1 MSSGADLQPCYKV
14 ANAPLNL
21 FPFPHFF
28 IQDVFS
34 ADYYAEMQAMLPEPS
49 DMLPIADVRPVTGYP
64 ERFVLDF
71 GGAQFQSLPA
81 HKQAF
86 WRDLHSWLVG
96 GRFGQVVLNKFGQFL
111 DQRFGQEQVGLHDEA
126 LLVQD
131 ITNYKL
137 GPHTDTPRKVITLLF
152 YLPKDT
158 SQSHMGT
165 SIYVPK
171 EPTFRC
177 PGGPHYPHEGF
188 ERLWSMPFLPNSLFA
203 FFKTDNSFHGVEP
216 VRDEDCRRWLLL
228 YDLYEQKAPAAA
240 SAPAPAAPKVKFS
253 F

>member
-1 MSSGADLQPCYKV
+1 
-14 ANAPLNL
+14 
-21 FPFPHFF
+21 
-28 IQDVFS
+28 
-34 ADYYAEMQAMLPEPS
+34 MQ
-49 DMLPIADVRPVTGYP
+49 
-64 ERFVLDF
+64 
-71 GGAQFQSLPA
+71 
-81 HKQAF
+81 
-86 WRDLHSWLVG
+86 
-96 GRFGQVVLNKFGQFL
+96 
-111 DQRFGQEQVGLHDEA
+111 DEA

-137 GPHTDTPRKVITLLF
+137 GPHTDTPHKVITLLF

-216 VRDEDCRRWLLL
+216 VRDEGCRRWLLL
-228 YDLYEQKAPAAA
+228 YDLYEQKVPAAAPAPAA
-240 SAPAPAAPKVKFS
+240 AAPKVKFS

>member
-1 MSSGADLQPCYKV
+1 MYSGADLQPCYKV
-14 ANAPLNL
+14 ANAPLNV
-21 FPFPHFF
+21 FPYPHFF
-28 IQDVFS
+28 VQDVF
-34 ADYYAEMQAMLPEPS
+34 AAEYYQQIQANLPEPS
-49 DMLPIADVRPVTGYP
+49 DMLPIEQVRPVKGYP

-71 GGAQFQSLPA
+71 KGPQLQSLPA
-81 HKQAF
+81 YKQAF
-86 WRDLHSWLVG
+86 WLDLHKWLVG
-96 GRFGQVVLNKFGQFL
+96 GRFGQLVLNKFGHFL
-111 DQRFGQEQVGLHDEA
+111 NQRFSKEQVGLHDEA

-137 GPHTDTPRKVITLLF
+137 GPHTDSPRKVITLLF

-171 EPTFRC
+171 DPAFRC

-188 ERLWSMPFLPNSLFA
+188 ERLWSMPFVPNSLFA
-203 FFKTDNSFHGVEP
+203 FFKSDNSFHGVEP
-216 VRDEDCRRWLLL
+216 VVDEDTKRWLLL
-228 YDLYEQKAPAAA
+228 YDLYEDAPVAA
-240 SAPAPAAPKVKFS
+240 SAPAPAAPKMKFS